1 MTDNKKMKPIVF
13 CNIGWCNDYIG
24 DENDPLIGGG
34 SYVEENGSGNEH
46 LNYYPIWVSD
56 EGSDEE
62 YPILLGSFETKSNR
76 GKTNQTH
83 IDKIHGCGTLRKE
96 NHAEDVIV
104 VWCAKN
110 PQGKTCVVGW
120 YKHATVCRFYE
131 IMQLNEE
138 DGFEWERCYNVCCRF
153 EDATLLPV
161 ETRSEPQWAI
171 PRHNSKE
178 TVSFGFGQA
187 NIWYASEPAAEDFV
201 KRMIHQIEIYSG
213 EDAKVKV
220 L

>member
-1 MTDNKKMKPIVF
+1 
-13 CNIGWCNDYIG
+13 
-24 DENDPLIGGG
+24 
-34 SYVEENGSGNEH
+34 
-46 LNYYPIWVSD
+46 
-56 EGSDEE
+56 
-62 YPILLGSFETKSNR
+62 
-76 GKTNQTH
+76 
-83 IDKIHGCGTLRKE
+83 
-96 NHAEDVIV
+96 
-104 VWCAKN
+104 
-110 PQGKTCVVGW
+110 
-120 YKHATVCRFYE
+120 
-131 IMQLNEE
+131 MQLNEE

-178 TVSFGFGQA
+178 NVSFGFGQA